1 MVDHYPF
8 PPLLEGGQEGAF
20 IAIFWVKLQNNI
32 QSHNNLNKKNMRKI
46 TRALKKSLL
55 TLFNN

>member
-8 PPLLEGGQEGAF
+8 PPLLGGGQEGAI

-32 QSHNNLNKKNMRKI
+32 QSQI
-46 TRALKKSLL
+46 S
-55 TLFNN
+55 

>member
-32 QSHNNLNKKNMRKI
+32 QSQI
-46 TRALKKSLL
+46 S
-55 TLFNN
+55 